1 MLFFFFNLSSPPSS
15 SFMRSHRKIK
25 KKQKVKKKREKR
37 TCDSLSLGRSTCFH
51 APAGISRTEIS
62 GEYGDLIEANW
73 KSIDPPAGMRTTT
86 TTASSSDSGG
96 VLPLVGSPAIASSS
110 AEQRIVGV
118 CKSKRE
124 KERRREDVL
133 CVMVHQSGINN
144 AIARDL
150 YLFFPLS
157 PTFVFFFSFSLFID
171 QEKKIHFFF
180 SNEKKNIPRSIFFV
194 FQICSFRTITLCN
207 SEIIIYTYMYFLS
220 YFICSL

>member
-1 MLFFFFNLSSPPSS
+1 
-15 SFMRSHRKIK
+15 
-25 KKQKVKKKREKR
+25 
-37 TCDSLSLGRSTCFH
+37 
-51 APAGISRTEIS
+51 
-62 GEYGDLIEANW
+62 
-73 KSIDPPAGMRTTT
+73 MRTTT

-157 PTFVFFFSFSLFID
+157 PTFVFFFHRSG
-171 QEKKIHFFF
+171 KKIHFFF

-194 FQICSFRTITLCN
+194 FQICSFRTIITLCN
-207 SEIIIYTYMYFLS
+207 SEIITYTYTYFLF